1 MVTMTEAEKAISAIE
16 RLTVPQGRL
25 AGEPV
30 RLAPYQ
36 TQFIEGAL
44 APDVSVGVWSVGR
57 GNAKTATAAALAV
70 THLLG
75 CWGKQDQREVVIAG
89 RTAEQAAIAWKFAV
103 TYLENLPADM
113 RTFDKMSTRQHPH
126 FSVQLISKDGPHE
139 LKAISADGKSALG
152 GSPTLVICDER
163 AAWRAGRGEEME
175 AALLTGIGKRD
186 GRMLIISTS
195 APDDANPFS
204 QWCDNPPTACYVQEH
219 RPSPNLDA
227 DDYDSL
233 MIANPGSVEG
243 IGAKPEWLQQ
253 QAQQAMQRGGAT
265 LASFRNLHRNERVAA
280 EGRDVLVQVD
290 DWLKCETDSL
300 PPRQGKVIIGLDLGG
315 AASMTA
321 SAFYWPETQRLEVR
335 GWFPSNPDLLARG
348 HNDHVGNRYADMQA
362 EGSLRTIGDQSV
374 PVRQWI
380 AETLEHAGESPIE
393 CICADRFK
401 QAEVGEALAA
411 ENVNTRIVWRG
422 MGWRDGAE
430 DVRRFQRAVYDH
442 RIAAEKS
449 ILMRAALSDC
459 VVALDESGN
468 GKISKARST
477 GRIDPVAAT
486 VLAIA
491 EASRLTSRPV
501 RRARM
506 VWA

>member
-1 MVTMTEAEKAISAIE
+1 MSESGKCISATE
-16 RLTVPQGRL
+16 RLIVPQGRL
-25 AGEPV
+25 AGDPIK
-30 RLAPYQ
+30 LAPYQ

-44 APDVSVGVWSVGR
+44 ADNVTVGVWSIGR

-89 RTAEQAAIAWKFAV
+89 RTADQAAIAFKFAL
-103 TYLENLPADM
+103 TFIEHLPEGMA
-113 RTFDKMSTRQHPH
+113 TFDSLQVRQHPH
-126 FSVQLISKDGPHE
+126 FSLKLTAPDGPHE
-139 LKAISADGKSALG
+139 LKALSADGKSALG
-152 GSPTLVICDER
+152 GSATLVIADER
-163 AAWRAGRGEEME
+163 ASWRPGRGEEME
-175 AALLTGIGKRD
+175 AALLTSLGKRD

-195 APDDANPFS
+195 APDDVNSFS

-219 RPSPNLDA
+219 RPPPNLDA
-227 DDYDSL
+227 DDYESL
-233 MIANPGSVEG
+233 MIANPGSLQG
-243 IGAKPEWLQQ
+243 IGARPEWLLQ
-253 QAQQAMQRGGAT
+253 QAQQAMQRGGAA
-265 LASFRNLHRNERVAA
+265 LASFKNLHRNERVAA
-280 EGRDVLVQVD
+280 EGRDVLVHLD
-290 DWLKCETDSL
+290 DWLRCEQDA
-300 PPRQGKVIIGLDLGG
+300 PRQGRVIIGLDLGG

-321 SAFYWPETQRLEVR
+321 SAFFWPETRRLEVR

-348 HNDHVGNRYADMQA
+348 HNDHVGERYQQMARNG
-362 EGSLRTIGDQSV
+362 ELRTIGDQSV

-380 AETLEHAGESPIE
+380 AETIEHAGESSIE

-411 ENVNTRIVWRG
+411 ESVNARIAWRG

-430 DVRRFQRAVYDH
+430 DVRRFQRAVVDH

-449 ILMRAALSDC
+449 LLMRSALSEC

-468 GKISKARST
+468 GKLSKARST
-477 GRIDPVAAT
+477 GRIDPVAAA
-486 VLAIA
+486 VLAVA
-491 EASRLTSRPV
+491 EASRLEARPV
-501 RRARM
+501 RILRSP